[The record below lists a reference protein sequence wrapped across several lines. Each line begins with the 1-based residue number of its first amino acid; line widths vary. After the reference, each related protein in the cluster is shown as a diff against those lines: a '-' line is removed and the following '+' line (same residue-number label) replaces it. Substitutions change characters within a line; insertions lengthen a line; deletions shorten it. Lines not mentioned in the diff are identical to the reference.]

1 MQDNTSNNKH
11 LLTNVAIIRP
21 FLVVLLVF
29 YHAFAIYG
37 SAWNPIPGFLEIK
50 TYWWLDK
57 LSYAFMLETFV
68 FVSGYV
74 FGYQVRT
81 KGEIK
86 LEARSLFFGKLKR
99 LIMPC
104 MVFSFLYILLLGN
117 IKQPITKTLY
127 DLVNGYGHM
136 WFLPMLFWC
145 FVGVWIIEKLKL
157 RIGHI
162 IAVLIICSIFSF
174 VPLPLQMGS
183 ALYFMFFFYMGYFL
197 QRNDIKLKRF
207 YKPIYAA
214 TLFISFAIAFPSL
227 TLFRES
233 VKNVIVNGRGDWID
247 NQMIE
252 KAIALSLS
260 NFTRLIYASIGLTML
275 FAIVGLLETKRST
288 PLPKWVIKIGGL
300 CMGVYLFQ
308 QFILKGL
315 YLYTALPEIFGPIW
329 LPWIGFVIALTGSLL
344 ISYLMRMTKA
354 GRFLIG

>member
-37 SAWNPIPGFLEIK
+37 SAWDPIPGFLEIK

-145 FVGVWIIEKLKL
+145 FVGVWIIEKLKFRVGL
-157 RIGHI
+157 V
-162 IAVLIICSIFSF
+162 IAVLIFCSIFSF

-197 QRNDIKLKRF
+197 QRKDIKLERF
-207 YKPIYAA
+207 YKPLYAA
-214 TLFISFAIAFPSL
+214 TLFASFAIVFTSL
-227 TLFRES
+227 TLYRES
-233 VKNVIVNGRGDWID
+233 VKHQLLMGGE
-247 NQMIE
+247 IE
-252 KAIALSLS
+252 KAIALLLS

-275 FAIVGLLETKRST
+275 FVIVGILEKKHVIS
-288 PLPKWVIKIGGL
+288 LPKWVFTIGGL